1 MKVAVCAGGTGGHI
15 YPACALLDALHTKGH
30 EGKLIVD
37 SRGLPFCKD
46 IADVEAFPSIRFG
59 WNRLLQNFGSA
70 IVIILRMLL
79 LCVRWRPDVIVG
91 FGGLF
96 TIIPILVAKLCGTKV
111 VLYEQNA
118 VIGRANRLLS
128 AIANLRVTSY
138 EQANGWKKIS
148 ALVRKEFLKKVPYK
162 CDDKITIL
170 VMGGSQ
176 GARSFSSIIPE
187 VLSRLSDTTRRNLEL
202 IQQES
207 YGNVEKLQQIY
218 KSIGVKATVEPYI
231 DDVAKV
237 MSSSQL
243 VICRAGASTLSEL
256 SALGRPAILIP
267 FPSSAENHQLC
278 NATYYSRKGS
288 AWVLEEKKFI
298 VTRMA
303 SLLDEIFSN
312 RELLKTAASN
322 IIDSSASTAA
332 DSFIDCIK
340 MVSGQE

>member
-59 WNRLLQNFGSA
+59 WNRVLQNFGST
-70 IVIILRMLL
+70 IIIILRMLL
-79 LCVRWRPDVIVG
+79 LCIRWRPDVIVG

-148 ALVRKEFLKKVPYK
+148 ALVRKEFLK
-162 CDDKITIL
+162 I
-170 VMGGSQ
+170 
-176 GARSFSSIIPE
+176 
-187 VLSRLSDTTRRNLEL
+187 
-202 IQQES
+202 
-207 YGNVEKLQQIY
+207 
-218 KSIGVKATVEPYI
+218 
-231 DDVAKV
+231 
-237 MSSSQL
+237 
-243 VICRAGASTLSEL
+243 
-256 SALGRPAILIP
+256 
-267 FPSSAENHQLC
+267 
-278 NATYYSRKGS
+278 
-288 AWVLEEKKFI
+288 
-298 VTRMA
+298 
-303 SLLDEIFSN
+303 
-312 RELLKTAASN
+312 
-322 IIDSSASTAA
+322 
-332 DSFIDCIK
+332 
-340 MVSGQE
+340 